1 MTASAPPLLPRFDR
15 WPPAV
20 RSAERLRG
28 SLVGCGPGVRGAG
41 WPDTPR
47 VRASALGPW
56 LTPDRVAVRLT
67 AAWVWGA
74 CRDPGRPLEF
84 STLGGRRPPLRRR
97 GPDLALH
104 QFVYPDEALHVFDP
118 GLRVTGPAQ
127 TVCDLLRT
135 PGAFEPRRRVAV
147 RLLLPLVAGGA
158 DEIRARLVNGR
169 AQYRCVALGRLDA
182 V

>member
-1 MTASAPPLLPRFDR
+1 
-15 WPPAV
+15 
-20 RSAERLRG
+20 
-28 SLVGCGPGVRGAG
+28 
-41 WPDTPR
+41 
-47 VRASALGPW
+47 
-56 LTPDRVAVRLT
+56 
-67 AAWVWGA
+67 VWGA

-104 QFVYPDEALHVFDP
+104 QFVYPDEAQHVFDP